1 MNIMYINNVVIP
13 DARANQA
20 SGIGRV
26 TGQISEY
33 LASQFHD
40 TIYAGYFFDSP
51 EKGAPHLSDHI
62 QLALPNSQSND
73 DQPFE
78 QFLDDHSIDIIQVNV
93 SDDQLVHYIPTICNI
108 AHRHNVKV
116 FYCIHFMPGY
126 EGVSFGSPNEVWYCF
141 THKKPF
147 LNKLKKWLIS
157 FNRPLSTK
165 VIWHLLKA
173 KYKNVYDSC
182 DKIVVFSD
190 PYVDQYLHIVK
201 GNRRDQFAVIPNP
214 LTFNEF
220 LPVDN
225 MVSKKKEVL
234 MVGRM
239 QESQKRVSLALK
251 IWKKIEQNPLL
262 GDWTLTLVGNG
273 QDEEY
278 LHWQAEKY
286 QLKRVRFE
294 GRQDPKPYYERSAI
308 FISTAGYEGWPMVL
322 MEAMPM
328 GCCCLSFDSY
338 DAIHDIIK
346 DGYNGRIIPNNDIK
360 GYAKRL
366 AELMLD
372 HDKRTE
378 IGIHAIE
385 SSHQFAMDK
394 IGTQWHKLFEDLV
407 ATPNSKDSI
416 TD

>member
-33 LASQFHD
+33 LASQFQD

-62 QLALPNSQSND
+62 QLALPDSQSND

-93 SDDQLVHYIPTICNI
+93 SDDQLVHHIPTICNI

-116 FYCIHFMPGY
+116 VYCIHFMPGY
-126 EGVSFGSPNEVWYCF
+126 EGVSFGSPNEVWYCL

-147 LNKLKKWLIS
+147 LNKLKKWFIS

-190 PYVDQYLHIVK
+190 PYVDQYLNIVK
-201 GNRRDQFAVIPNP
+201 GHRRDQFTVIPNP
-214 LTFNEF
+214 LTFNE
-220 LPVDN
+220 
-225 MVSKKKEVL
+225 VL

-239 QESQKRVSLALK
+239 QQSQKRVSIALK
-251 IWKKIEQNPLL
+251 IWKKIEKNPLL
-262 GDWTLTLVGNG
+262 ADWTLTLVGNG
-273 QDEEY
+273 PDEEY
-278 LHWQAEKY
+278 LHWLAEKY

-346 DGYNGRIIPNNDIK
+346 DGHNGRIIPNNDIK
-360 GYAKRL
+360 RYTKAL
-366 AELMLD
+366 MELMLD
-372 HDKRTE
+372 NEKRSE
-378 IGIHAIE
+378 IGIHAIK
-385 SSHQFAMDK
+385 SSCQFAMEK
-394 IGTQWHKLFEDLV
+394 IGEQWHRLFEELV
-407 ATPNSKDSI
+407 AKPGV
-416 TD
+416 